1 MKDLTIILFERLG
14 LLLVIAFVLTR
25 TPGFKSLLYREFSL
39 KMSLVHALVFG
50 IFGIASTVTGIMIS
64 EQGEIIHAF
73 VIFPVADGQLIVS
86 LSLVAIVIAGLLGG
100 PIVGLGA
107 GLIAGIHLMFLGG
120 VGWLANGMV
129 NPLTGL
135 LAGMTARFFSNER
148 VISPLKALFIGV
160 FPPVLQMQLLLIIYT
175 TGDNMVD
182 IVDRIGLPLVLSNSI
197 AIAIFTTMIRVVMKE
212 QENEA
217 AIATKQAL
225 TIAEEALPFLKKDS
239 NKDVAN
245 GLANLLYERLE
256 LAAVSV
262 TNKQEVLAHKGLGD
276 KHHLIGESIKTPLAF
291 KAIETKKMQVTYL
304 KTDISCEEEKCP
316 LEAAIIIPITEAE
329 EVTNLIT
336 FYFRKSQHITPVE
349 LMLAEGLGQF
359 ISNQLTVLTTEK
371 LKAHIRD
378 AELRNL
384 QAQIN
389 PHFLFNTLQL
399 IASLF
404 REDPTTARH
413 ITLQLANYMR
423 FNLRLV
429 SKSLVELEKECEHVQ
444 AYTSIIQERF
454 RGRLQIDFMM
464 PDDVSGIFIPPS
476 TIQPLVENAVQHGL
490 KNVTDQAKV
499 EIKMVKADGE
509 LSVTV
514 RDNGSG
520 FPKHILPLVS
530 HTPLVDNQNGGTGI
544 YNVNQRLVHLI
555 GESARLH
562 IRNLSSGGSEVRFS
576 IPIANQLE
584 EGQVSG

>member
-1 MKDLTIILFERLG
+1 MRDLTIMLFERLG

-25 TPGFKSLLYREFSL
+25 TPGFKSLLYREFSWR
-39 KMSLVHALVFG
+39 MSLVHAVVFG
-50 IFGIASTVTGIMIS
+50 IFGIASTVTGIIIT
-64 EQGEIIHAF
+64 EEAEILRAF
-73 VIFPVADGQLIVS
+73 VIFPVEDSQLIVS

-120 VGWLANGMV
+120 VGWLANGLV

-160 FPPVLQMQLLLIIYT
+160 FPPILQMQLFLILYT
-175 TGDNMVD
+175 DGEGMVD
-182 IVDRIGLPLVLSNSI
+182 IVDQIGLPLVLSNSL
-197 AIAIFTTMIRVVMKE
+197 AIAIFTTMIGVVMKE

-217 AIATKQAL
+217 ALATRQAL
-225 TIAEEALPFLKKDS
+225 KIAEEALPFLKKDS
-239 NKDVAN
+239 TIDVAD
-245 GLANLLYERLE
+245 GLADLLYERLK

-276 KHHLIGESIKTPLAF
+276 KHHRKGDRVISPLAL
-291 KAIETKKMQVTYL
+291 KAIESKKIQVSYA
-304 KTDISCEEEKCP
+304 KSDIPCEHERCP
-316 LEAAIIIPITEAE
+316 LEAGIMIPVTEAE
-329 EVTNLIT
+329 DVSYLIT
-336 FYFRKSQHITPVE
+336 FYFRKSQHISPVE
-349 LMLAEGLGQF
+349 LMMAEGFGQY

-371 LKAHIRD
+371 LKANIRD

-404 REDPTTARH
+404 REDPKLARH
-413 ITLQLANYMR
+413 LTLQLASYMR

-429 SKSLVELEKECEHVQ
+429 SKSLVELEKECEHVL
-444 AYTSIIQERF
+444 AYTTIIQERF
-454 RGRLQIDFMM
+454 RNRLQIDFHV
-464 PDDVSGIFIPPS
+464 PEDVSNIYIPPS

-490 KNVTDQAKV
+490 KNVADHAKV
-499 EIKMVKADGE
+499 EISMEKFEGE
-509 LSVTV
+509 LFITIC
-514 RDNGSG
+514 DNGIG
-520 FPKHILPLVS
+520 FPKHILPIVS
-530 HTPLVDNQNGGTGI
+530 HKPLVGDQSGGTGI
-544 YNVNQRLVHLI
+544 YNVNQRLIQLI

-562 IRNLSSGGSEVRFS
+562 IRNIPSGGSEVSFS
-576 IPIANQLE
+576 IPISIE
-584 EGQVSG
+584 KVEGLVMG